1 MTLLAFLL
9 ALGVLITVHE
19 WGHYRVAVACGV
31 KVLTFSIGFGQPLL
45 RWRSRQPCSGQSTEF
60 VIGMIPL
67 GGYVKMLDE
76 NEAEVAPEEAAMAF
90 NRQPLWART
99 AIVSAGPL
107 ANLLLAVLLYAATFW
122 IGQYETRA
130 LAASPVAGSVADRA
144 GLKGGDLIVRAGTS
158 AESMQDIASMEDLR
172 WWTLQQDLTH
182 DRLWFEVT
190 SLSERGTHVL
200 TLEPL
205 SESEPVSA
213 STSGLLALGLTGAW
227 SRAVLGDLVPEGAAA
242 QASLQ
247 RGDEVLR
254 IDGRVVKDAAALR
267 AMVRESGARQAP
279 TLQIWQVQRG
289 GQDVLTINVTPE
301 WVHES
306 TQPFGR
312 IGAQVGEPPAKHW
325 VQYGVIDG
333 LLRAMTRTGEMVW
346 MTVQMLGRLLVGQ
359 ASLDHLSGPL
369 TMADYAGRTASLG
382 LGAYLSYLAL
392 LSVSLGVFNLLP
404 LPVLDGGHL
413 LYYLYEAFTGRPPA
427 PQWLDVMQRV
437 GLAFLVAL
445 MVFSLFND
453 VVRLGWLS

>member
-1 MTLLAFLL
+1 MTVLAFLG
-9 ALGVLITVHE
+9 ALGLLITVHE

-45 RWRSRQPCSGQSTEF
+45 RWRSRQPRPGQNTEF
-60 VIGMIPL
+60 VIGLIPL

-76 NEAEVAPEEAAMAF
+76 NEAEVGPDEVAMAF
-90 NRQPLWART
+90 NRQSLRVRA

-130 LAASPVAGSVADRA
+130 MVASPVVDSMADRA
-144 GLKGGDLIVRAGTS
+144 GLKSADLILRAGTS
-158 AESMQDIASMEDLR
+158 AQSLQDIASMEDLR
-172 WWTLQQDLTH
+172 WWVSQQDLTH
-182 DRLWFEVT
+182 DHLWLEVQ
-190 SLSERGTHVL
+190 SLSERGTHLL

-205 SESEPVSA
+205 LNDDAVNPPP
-213 STSGLLALGLTGAW
+213 SGLLAMGLAGAW
-227 SRAVLGDLVPEGAAA
+227 SRAVLGDLAPDGAAA
-242 QASLQ
+242 QAGLQ

-254 IDGRVVKDAAALR
+254 IDGRVVQDATALR
-267 AMVRESGARQAP
+267 AMVRESGVSHAP
-279 TLQIWQVQRG
+279 SPQLWQVQRAQ
-289 GQDVLTINVTPE
+289 QDVLTIAVTPQ
-301 WVHES
+301 WVHEG
-306 TQPFGR
+306 TQQFGR
-312 IGAQVGEPPAKHW
+312 IGAQVGEPPAKRW
-325 VQYGVIDG
+325 VQYGVIEG
-333 LLRAMTRTGEMVW
+333 LLRAVTRTGEMVG
-346 MTVQMLGRLLVGQ
+346 MTVEMLGRLVIGQ

-427 PQWLDVMQRV
+427 VQWLDVMQRV

-445 MVFSLFND
+445 MVLSLFND
-453 VVRLGWLS
+453 MVHLGWLS